1 MLINLVSC
9 GFFDDESRSFSQL
22 MMPSINLIIV
32 IGYSSGSRFN
42 FISNQED
49 QTTEVAIEDVL

>member
-32 IGYSSGSRFN
+32 MGIPVVAGSTSYQIRK
-42 FISNQED
+42 IKQ
-49 QTTEVAIEDVL
+49 QK